1 MAFRVLAG
9 VLFAL
14 AILMGF
20 GWLVDQDVARSV
32 GLIAAG
38 LLSLVLS
45 TVPIGPVA

>member
-9 VLFAL
+9 VMFTL

-20 GWLVDQDVARSV
+20 GWLLDQDVARAV

-38 LLSLVLS
+38 LLALVLS
-45 TVPIGPVA
+45 TVPVGPVA